1 VTRYTWKKLNHLQVG
16 RFAEYFVKMEFALY
30 GFQVYTAEVDDRGID
45 FIVRHKTGGFHE
57 IQVKSVRG
65 LSYIFMQK
73 DKFPLKPDRLA
84 AIVLLLGDQPPELYL
99 IPATAWKVPNA
110 LLVDRD
116 YEGKKSKPEWGLYL
130 SKENRSLLD
139 KFRFDGAVESL
150 MQPD

>member
-1 VTRYTWKKLNHLQVG
+1 
-16 RFAEYFVKMEFALY
+16 
-30 GFQVYTAEVDDRGID
+30 
-45 FIVRHKTGGFHE
+45 
-57 IQVKSVRG
+57 
-65 LSYIFMQK
+65 MQK

-84 AIVLLLGDQPPELYL
+84 AIVLLLGDQPQELYL